1 MIESNEEKRFNSPT
15 ISLEHTGKYCS
26 RMWATYGVEEVHPC
40 GKNGNFTLQKNN
52 VCCVIENLPLEN
64 CVMHIICHYLEGKF
78 FCASCK
84 GYFYTF

>member
-40 GKNGNFTLQKNN
+40 GKKWKLSFAKEQYLQ
-52 VCCVIENLPLEN
+52 C
-64 CVMHIICHYLEGKF
+64 
-78 FCASCK
+78 
-84 GYFYTF
+84 